1 MNEQAPYDSFYSR
14 LTQASVWFY
23 TNILRLGKYEDE
35 SIVNFVDAKEN
46 SNVLDYGCN
55 TGRHAR
61 LVKQKYDC
69 NVIGGDI
76 HHAAVSATNKNGI
89 PAEIINSE
97 VFDRYKSFFDVI
109 ILSHVLEHVDIPS
122 DFLKGILGLLKEGG
136 SFVTAVPQERI
147 RGDINPLQT
156 AYFFSQ
162 VEV

>member
-1 MNEQAPYDSFYSR
+1 M
-14 LTQASVWFY
+14 
-23 TNILRLGKYEDE
+23 
-35 SIVNFVDAKEN
+35 
-46 SNVLDYGCN
+46 
-55 TGRHAR
+55 
-61 LVKQKYDC
+61 
-69 NVIGGDI
+69 IGGDI

-97 VFDRYKSFFDVI
+97 FFDRYKSFFDVI

-122 DFLKGILGLLKEGG
+122 DFLKGINGLLKEGG